1 MHATEQRPLLVLT
14 TALRASLAQ
23 FNGAARELQRLGVR
37 ITAFHPT
44 ELRLEV
50 SPTDARWLISQ
61 GRVDGGY
68 HRHPTAGSTRYSL
81 LFQGIT
87 LEWREPISY
96 RDQKTTH

>member
-14 TALRASLAQ
+14 NALRANLAQ

-37 ITAFHPT
+37 IAAFHPT

-50 SPTDARWLISQ
+50 SPADARWLITH
-61 GRVDGGY
+61 RLVDGGFY
-68 HRHPTAGSTRYSL
+68 RCATAGSTRYSV
-81 LFQGIT
+81 LFQGVT

-96 RDQKTTH
+96 RDQQTTH